1 MIPRSWEQC
10 YQVINV
16 VTILLPLSAVVIF
29 VFAPL
34 SAVDSP
40 PTLFAKNKK
49 KETLDNSFLKG
60 IRKLR
65 KVLLIG
71 FLKKGNFSTPTL
83 TLSIELH
90 RTQSKFAQSGRH
102 NNQARLR
109 HKLKFSIH
117 HDLPLN
123 SEKRVTYL
131 RGETEN

>member
-16 VTILLPLSAVVIF
+16 ATILLPLSAVVIF
-29 VFAPL
+29 VFPPL

-65 KVLLIG
+65 KVL
-71 FLKKGNFSTPTL
+71 
-83 TLSIELH
+83 
-90 RTQSKFAQSGRH
+90 
-102 NNQARLR
+102 
-109 HKLKFSIH
+109 
-117 HDLPLN
+117 
-123 SEKRVTYL
+123 
-131 RGETEN
+131 